1 MVVSFVIVSAV
12 TDGQGAGVDF
22 AMVKGA
28 SFVHTAEER
37 AAVAQRGVALRDAQ
51 VLHRAAIHRAEQAL
65 VMVAEIRGMKVVI
78 PLERQMSDG
87 VAAAVES
94 SLEGV
99 AFINGAAVAGE
110 SPDGDPSSDMPLF
123 LNIID
128 VDVGDELEE
137 TFVAAVVNGD
147 EVGRV
152 GIGRNGCVESAVAVV
167 VVATFVD
174 DHPHGVELRGVFDDE
189 GVFLV
194 HVELKRDETVGD
206 AVDGGDKFDH
216 PHVAISGSDMATV
229 NCYTALELCPE
240 VMFIAAAEGNAVV
253 GGHPVLAGT
262 QHDRH
267 DGNAR

>member
-1 MVVSFVIVSAV
+1 
-12 TDGQGAGVDF
+12 
-22 AMVKGA
+22 
-28 SFVHTAEER
+28 
-37 AAVAQRGVALRDAQ
+37 
-51 VLHRAAIHRAEQAL
+51 
-65 VMVAEIRGMKVVI
+65 
-78 PLERQMSDG
+78 
-87 VAAAVES
+87 
-94 SLEGV
+94 
-99 AFINGAAVAGE
+99 
-110 SPDGDPSSDMPLF
+110 MPLF

-152 GIGRNGCVESAVAVV
+152 GIGRNVFMESAVAVV

-206 AVDGGDKFDH
+206 AVDGGGKFDH
-216 PHVAISGSDMATV
+216 PHVAISDSDMATV

-240 VMFIAAAEGNAVV
+240 VMFIAATEGNAVV